1 MNNGGNGM
9 TTRSAQITL
18 TPKAVESLAVEAFAF
33 IAGDPELASRFM
45 SLSGLDPSS
54 LRAAAKDPHFLAGV
68 LDYVMT
74 DERLIFDLAAA
85 TGHRPESIVAACRS
99 LKGPAPD
106 DCGL

>member
-33 IAGDPELASRFM
+33 IAG
-45 SLSGLDPSS
+45 GLDPSS

-68 LDYVMT
+68 LDYVIT